1 MAYLKN
7 GQFQNQKLIQLPQ
20 GSMIFFLR
28 YYYLKKLVN
37 ILHLYVY
44 LEHLTSLPRNY
55 NAVEVIFMVICMF
68 LRIFNVLHVQSAKCT
83 VHYFLVICMFF
94 CKFNV
99 LNVQPVK
106 CTVDCF
112 VFGSPILKEPLLKRT
127 IFKNIQVPL
136 YVESAFY
143 MKYVSNNK

>member
-1 MAYLKN
+1 
-7 GQFQNQKLIQLPQ
+7 
-20 GSMIFFLR
+20 MIFFLC
-28 YYYLKKLVN
+28 YYYLRKLVN

-55 NAVEVIFMVICMF
+55 NAVEVIFMV
-68 LRIFNVLHVQSAKCT
+68 T
-83 VHYFLVICMFF
+83 CMFF

-106 CTVDCF
+106 CTVDCL
-112 VFGSPILKEPLLKRT
+112 VFESPILKEPLLKRT

-136 YVESAFY
+136 YEESAFY